1 MALIHSSSYG
11 ESQLRLLRIFR
22 RGDRDDPQDLTIALR
37 FEGDFASAFRDGNAT
52 GVLPGEALKNLVYKV
67 ARAERDA
74 AIEMLGLA
82 LCDRIL
88 RQHPQIGRMRVE
100 IAEQPWARVDAGGK
114 AQGQAF
120 TPLLQERRTTGIV
133 SNGTRTSVSSGIQD
147 LALMRTSGLAPPRSA
162 SDAEDGAADGLQ
174 RLLIASLSLTWSY
187 TESDIAFAPYRQ
199 GIRAAVVE
207 TFAWHA
213 SRSVQHTLYAIGD
226 VILASYQEISAVTLA
241 LKERPYRPAD
251 LLELSLDADALFV
264 AYDEP
269 VGIVEVT
276 VERESPSS
284 PEPPS

>member
-11 ESQLRLLRIFR
+11 ESQLRLLRILR

-37 FEGDFASAFRDGNAT
+37 FEGDFAAAFRDGSAA

-67 ARAERDA
+67 AREERHP
-74 AIEMLGLA
+74 AIETLGLA

-88 RQHPQIGRMRVE
+88 HRHPQIGRVRVE
-100 IAEQPWARVDAGGK
+100 IAQQPWDRLQAGGK

-120 TPLLQERRTTGIV
+120 TPTGPERRTTTIV
-133 SNGTRTSVSSGIQD
+133 SNGTRASVSSGIED
-147 LALMRTSGLAPPRSA
+147 LALMRTSGLAPPRA
-162 SDAEDGAADGLQ
+162 DTDDFTADGLQ
-174 RLLIASLSLTWSY
+174 RLLMASLSVRWAY
-187 TESDIAFAPYRQ
+187 TDPDLAFAPYRQ
-199 GIRAAVVE
+199 GIRQAVVE

-226 VILASYQEISAVTLA
+226 VILASYQEISDVTLA

-276 VERESPSS
+276 VAR
-284 PEPPS
+284 EPPS

>member
-11 ESQLRLLRIFR
+11 ESQLRLLRIIR

-37 FEGDFASAFRDGNAT
+37 FEGDFAPAFRDGQAA
-52 GVLPGEALKNLVYKV
+52 GVLPGEALKNLVYRV
-67 ARAERDA
+67 AREERHP
-74 AIEMLGLA
+74 AIETLGLA
-82 LCDRIL
+82 LCDRVL
-88 RQHPQIGRMRVE
+88 RQHRQIGRVRVE
-100 IAEQPWARVDAGGK
+100 ISEQPWARVDAGGK

-120 TPLLQERRTTGIV
+120 TPLALERRTTAIV

-147 LALMRTSGLAPPRSA
+147 LALMRTSGLAPARPA
-162 SDAEDGAADGLQ
+162 TDADDGVGDGLQ

-187 TESDIAFAPYRQ
+187 AEGDIAFAPYRQ

-226 VILASYQEISAVTLA
+226 VILASYKEISTIALA

-269 VGIVEVT
+269 LGIVEVT
-276 VERESPSS
+276 VERE
-284 PEPPS
+284 PPS

>member
-11 ESQLRLLRIFR
+11 ESQLRLLRIVR
-22 RGDRDDPQDLTIALR
+22 RGDRDDPQDLAIALR
-37 FEGDFASAFRDGNAT
+37 FEGDFAPAFRDGNAA
-52 GVLPGEALKNLVYKV
+52 GVLPAETLKNLVYRV
-67 ARAERDA
+67 AHEERHS
-74 AIEMLGLA
+74 AIEPLGLA
-82 LCDRIL
+82 LCDRVL
-88 RQHPQIGRMRVE
+88 RQHAQIGRVRVE
-100 IAEQPWARVDAGGK
+100 ISEQPWARVDAGGK

-120 TPLLQERRTTGIV
+120 TPVAQERRTTAVV

-147 LALMRTSGLAPPRSA
+147 LVLMRTSGLAPPSAA
-162 SDAEDGAADGLQ
+162 SDADDGVADGLQ

-187 TESDIAFAPYRQ
+187 TEGDIAFASYRQ

-251 LLELSLDADALFV
+251 LLELSLDREALFV

-276 VERESPSS
+276 VERE
-284 PEPPS
+284 PPS

>member
-11 ESQLRLLRIFR
+11 ESQLRLLRIVR

-37 FEGDFASAFRDGNAT
+37 FEGDFAPAFRDGNAA
-52 GVLPGEALKNLVYKV
+52 GVLPGEALKNLVYRV
-67 ARAERDA
+67 AREERHP
-74 AIEMLGLA
+74 AIETLGLA
-82 LCDRIL
+82 LCNRVL
-88 RQHPQIGRMRVE
+88 RQHPQIGRVRVE
-100 IAEQPWARVDAGGK
+100 ISEQPWARVDAGGK

-120 TPLLQERRTTGIV
+120 TPLAHERRTTAIV
-133 SNGTRTSVSSGIQD
+133 SNGARTSVSSGIQD
-147 LALMRTSGLAPPRSA
+147 LALMRTSGLAPGPAGSGT
-162 SDAEDGAADGLQ
+162 DDDVADGLQ

-187 TESDIAFAPYRQ
+187 AEGDIAFAPYRQ

-226 VILASYQEISAVTLA
+226 VILASYQEISAISLA
-241 LKERPYRPAD
+241 LMERPYRPAD

-276 VERESPSS
+276 VERESPS
-284 PEPPS
+284 

>member
-11 ESQLRLLRIFR
+11 ESQLRLLRIVR

-37 FEGDFASAFRDGNAT
+37 FEGDFAPAFRDGDAA
-52 GVLPGEALKNLVYKV
+52 GLLPGEALKNLVYKV
-67 ARAERDA
+67 AREERHP
-74 AIEMLGLA
+74 AIENLGLA
-82 LCDRIL
+82 LCSRVL
-88 RQHPQIGRMRVE
+88 RQHGQIGRVRVE
-100 IAEQPWARVDAGGK
+100 ISEQPWARVDAGGK
-114 AQGQAF
+114 AQGRAF
-120 TPLLQERRTTGIV
+120 TPVAHERRTTAVV

-147 LALMRTSGLAPPRSA
+147 LALMRTSGLAPAHPS
-162 SDAEDGAADGLQ
+162 SDADDDVADGVQ

-187 TESDIAFAPYRQ
+187 AEGDIAFAPYRQ

-226 VILASYQEISAVTLA
+226 VILASYQEISEVTLA
-241 LKERPYRPAD
+241 LMERPYRPAD

-276 VERESPSS
+276 VERE
-284 PEPPS
+284 PPS

>member
-11 ESQLRLLRIFR
+11 ESQLRLLRIVR

-37 FEGDFASAFRDGNAT
+37 FEGDFVPAFRDGSAA

-67 ARAERDA
+67 AREERHP
-74 AIEMLGLA
+74 AIENLGLA
-82 LCDRIL
+82 LCGRIL
-88 RQHPQIGRMRVE
+88 RQHPQIGRVRVE
-100 IAEQPWARVDAGGK
+100 ISEQPWARVDAGGK

-120 TPLLQERRTTGIV
+120 TPVALERRTTAIV

-147 LALMRTSGLAPPRSA
+147 LALMRTSGLASPRVV
-162 SDAEDGAADGLQ
+162 SDADDGVADGVQ

-187 TESDIAFAPYRQ
+187 AEGDIAFAPYRQ

-226 VILASYQEISAVTLA
+226 VILASYQEISTVMLA

-264 AYDEP
+264 AYDAP
-269 VGIVEVT
+269 VGMVEVT
-276 VERESPSS
+276 LER
-284 PEPPS
+284 EPPS

>member
-11 ESQLRLLRIFR
+11 ESQLRLLRIIR

-37 FEGDFASAFRDGNAT
+37 FEGDFAPAFREGNAA

-67 ARAERDA
+67 AREERHP
-74 AIEMLGLA
+74 AIETLGLA
-82 LCDRIL
+82 LCDRVL
-88 RQHPQIGRMRVE
+88 RQHAQIGRARVD
-100 IAEQPWARVDAGGK
+100 ISEQPWARVDAGGK

-120 TPLLQERRTTGIV
+120 TPIAQERRTTAIV

-147 LALMRTSGLAPPRSA
+147 LALMRTSGLAPRRTAP
-162 SDAEDGAADGLQ
+162 DADDGSADGVQ
-174 RLLIASLSLTWSY
+174 RLLIATLSLTWSY
-187 TESDIAFAPYRQ
+187 AEGDIAFAPYRQ

-213 SRSVQHTLYAIGD
+213 SRSVPHTLYAIGD

-269 VGIVEVT
+269 LGIVEVT
-276 VERESPSS
+276 VERE
-284 PEPPS
+284 PPS

>member
-11 ESQLRLLRIFR
+11 ESQLRLLRIVR

-37 FEGDFASAFRDGNAT
+37 FEGDFAAAFRDGSAE

-67 ARAERDA
+67 AREERHP
-74 AIEMLGLA
+74 AIETLGLA
-82 LCDRIL
+82 LCERIL
-88 RQHPQIGRMRVE
+88 REHPQIGRVRVE
-100 IAEQPWARVDAGGK
+100 IAQQPWDRLQAGGK

-120 TPLLQERRTTGIV
+120 TPTGPERRTTTIV
-133 SNGTRTSVSSGIQD
+133 SNGTRASVSSGIED
-147 LALMRTSGLAPPRSA
+147 LALMRTSGLAPSRA
-162 SDAEDGAADGLQ
+162 DADDFTADGLQ
-174 RLLIASLSLTWSY
+174 RLLMASLSVRWAY
-187 TESDIAFAPYRQ
+187 TDPDLAFAPYRQ
-199 GIRAAVVE
+199 GIRQAVVE

-226 VILASYQEISAVTLA
+226 VILASYQEISDVTLA

-276 VERESPSS
+276 VTRESPS
-284 PEPPS
+284 

>member
-11 ESQLRLLRIFR
+11 ESQLRLLRIVR

-37 FEGDFASAFRDGNAT
+37 FEGDFAPAFRDGNAA

-67 ARAERDA
+67 AREERHP
-74 AIEMLGLA
+74 AIETLGLA

-88 RQHPQIGRMRVE
+88 GQHAQIGRVRVE
-100 IAEQPWARVDAGGK
+100 ISEQPWARVDAGGK

-120 TPLLQERRTTGIV
+120 TPLALERRTTAIV
-133 SNGTRTSVSSGIQD
+133 SNGTRTSV
-147 LALMRTSGLAPPRSA
+147 
-162 SDAEDGAADGLQ
+162 
-174 RLLIASLSLTWSY
+174 TWSY
-187 TESDIAFAPYRQ
+187 TEGDIAFAPYRQ

-226 VILASYQEISAVTLA
+226 VILASYQEISAVSLA

-251 LLELSLDADALFV
+251 LLELSLDGDALFV

-276 VERESPSS
+276 VEREPRS
-284 PEPPS
+284 

>member
-11 ESQLRLLRIFR
+11 ESQLRLLRIVR

-37 FEGDFASAFRDGNAT
+37 FEGDFAPAFRDGIAS

-67 ARAERDA
+67 AREERHP
-74 AIEMLGLA
+74 AIETLGLA
-82 LCDRIL
+82 LCDRVL
-88 RQHPQIGRMRVE
+88 RQHAQIGRVRVE
-100 IAEQPWARVDAGGK
+100 ISEQPWMRVDAGGK

-120 TPLLQERRTTGIV
+120 TPVAQERRTTAIV

-147 LALMRTSGLAPPRSA
+147 LALMRTSGLASGRAA
-162 SDAEDGAADGLQ
+162 SETDNGVADGLQ

-187 TESDIAFAPYRQ
+187 GEGDIAFAPYRQ

-226 VILASYQEISAVTLA
+226 VIVTSYQGISTVTLA

-276 VERESPSS
+276 VERE
-284 PEPPS
+284 PPS

>member
-11 ESQLRLLRIFR
+11 ESQLRLLRIAR
-22 RGDRDDPQDLTIALR
+22 HGDRDDPQDLTIALR
-37 FEGDFASAFRDGNAT
+37 FEGDFAPAFRDGNAA

-67 ARAERDA
+67 ARAERHP
-74 AIEMLGLA
+74 AIETLGLA
-82 LCDRIL
+82 LCDRVL
-88 RQHPQIGRMRVE
+88 RQHAQIGRVRVE
-100 IAEQPWARVDAGGK
+100 ISEQPWARVDAGGK

-120 TPLLQERRTTGIV
+120 TPLAHERRTTAVV

-147 LALMRTSGLAPPRSA
+147 LALMRTSGLAPGRAA
-162 SDAEDGAADGLQ
+162 SDADDGVADGLQ

-187 TESDIAFAPYRQ
+187 TEGDIAFAPYRQ

-276 VERESPSS
+276 VERE
-284 PEPPS
+284 PPS

>member
-11 ESQLRLLRIFR
+11 ESQLRLLRIIR

-37 FEGDFASAFRDGNAT
+37 FEGDFAPAFRDGQAA
-52 GVLPGEALKNLVYKV
+52 GVLPGEALKNLVYRV
-67 ARAERDA
+67 AREERHP
-74 AIEMLGLA
+74 AIETLGLA
-82 LCDRIL
+82 LCDRVL
-88 RQHPQIGRMRVE
+88 RQHGQIGRVRVE
-100 IAEQPWARVDAGGK
+100 ISEQPWARVDAGGK

-120 TPLLQERRTTGIV
+120 TPLALERRTTAIV

-147 LALMRTSGLAPPRSA
+147 LALMRTSGLAPARPA
-162 SDAEDGAADGLQ
+162 TDADDGVGDGLQ

-187 TESDIAFAPYRQ
+187 AEGDIAFAPYRQ

-226 VILASYQEISAVTLA
+226 VILASYKEISTIALA

-269 VGIVEVT
+269 LGIVEVT
-276 VERESPSS
+276 VERE
-284 PEPPS
+284 PPS

>member
-11 ESQLRLLRIFR
+11 ESQLRLLRIVR

-37 FEGDFASAFRDGNAT
+37 FEGDFAPAFREGSAA

-67 ARAERDA
+67 AREERHP
-74 AIEMLGLA
+74 AIETLGLA
-82 LCDRIL
+82 LCDRVL
-88 RQHPQIGRMRVE
+88 RQHAQIGRVRVD
-100 IAEQPWARVDAGGK
+100 ISEQPWARVDAGGK

-120 TPLLQERRTTGIV
+120 TPLAHERRTTAIV
-133 SNGTRTSVSSGIQD
+133 SNGTRISVSSGIED
-147 LALMRTSGLAPPRSA
+147 LTLMRTSGLAPSRRVRDP
-162 SDAEDGAADGLQ
+162 EDEAADGLQ

-187 TESDIAFAPYRQ
+187 TEGDIAFGPYRQ

-226 VILASYQEISAVTLA
+226 VIVASYQEISAVTLA
-241 LKERPYRPAD
+241 LKERPYRAAD

-269 VGIVEVT
+269 LGIVEVT
-276 VERESPSS
+276 VEREPQS
-284 PEPPS
+284 

>member
-11 ESQLRLLRIFR
+11 ESQLRLLRIVR
-22 RGDRDDPQDLTIALR
+22 RGDRDDPQDLTIAVR
-37 FEGDFASAFRDGNAT
+37 FEGDFAPAFREGNAA
-52 GVLPGEALKNLVYKV
+52 GVLPGEALKNLVYRI
-67 ARAERDA
+67 AREERHP
-74 AIEMLGLA
+74 AIEALGLA
-82 LCDRIL
+82 VCDCLL
-88 RQHPQIGRMRVE
+88 RQHPQIGRVRVE
-100 IAEQPWARVDAGGK
+100 ISEQPWARVDAGGK

-120 TPLLQERRTTGIV
+120 TPVAHERRTTTIL
-133 SNGTRTSVSSGIQD
+133 SNGSRTSVSSGIQD
-147 LALMRTSGLAPPRSA
+147 LTLMRTSGLAPRSGSTNA
-162 SDAEDGAADGLQ
+162 DDGAADGLQ
-174 RLLIASLSLTWSY
+174 RLLIATLALTWAY
-187 TESDIAFAPYRQ
+187 AEGDIAFSPYRQ

-226 VILASYQEISAVTLA
+226 VILASYQEISSVSLA

-276 VERESPSS
+276 VERESPS
-284 PEPPS
+284 

>member
-11 ESQLRLLRIFR
+11 ESQLRLLRIVR

-37 FEGDFASAFRDGNAT
+37 FEGDFAPAFREGSAA

-67 ARAERDA
+67 AREERHP
-74 AIEMLGLA
+74 AIETLGLA
-82 LCDRIL
+82 LCDRVL
-88 RQHPQIGRMRVE
+88 RQHAQIGRVRVD
-100 IAEQPWARVDAGGK
+100 ISEQPWARVDAGGK

-120 TPLLQERRTTGIV
+120 TPLAHERRTTAIV
-133 SNGTRTSVSSGIQD
+133 SNGTRSSVSSGIED
-147 LALMRTSGLAPPRSA
+147 LTLMRTSGLAPSRRVREP
-162 SDAEDGAADGLQ
+162 DDEAADGLQ

-187 TESDIAFAPYRQ
+187 SEGDIAFGPYRQ

-226 VILASYQEISAVTLA
+226 VIVASYQDISAVTLA
-241 LKERPYRPAD
+241 LKERPYRAAD

-269 VGIVEVT
+269 LGIVEVT
-276 VERESPSS
+276 VEREPQS
-284 PEPPS
+284 